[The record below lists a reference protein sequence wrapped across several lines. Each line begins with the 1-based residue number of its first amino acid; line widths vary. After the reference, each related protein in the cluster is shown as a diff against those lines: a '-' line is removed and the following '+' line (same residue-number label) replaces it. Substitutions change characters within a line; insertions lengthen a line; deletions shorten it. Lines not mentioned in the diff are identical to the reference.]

1 MYWIQKEK
9 DYQKRS
15 EQLHEGDGLIE
26 RRALFKTESRLPIN
40 MEIWEL
46 NPGVS
51 EGDHI
56 HGKER
61 PLEEI
66 YYFLKGEGKMTIN
79 GKEISVSKGDAIMIP
94 PGVDHGLF
102 NNGEKTLKLVI
113 IWGNEI

>member
-1 MYWIQKEK
+1 MYWIQKDK
-9 DYQKRS
+9 DDKKKS

-26 RRALFKTESRLPIN
+26 RRSLFKTESRLPIN
-40 MEIWEL
+40 MEIWKL
-46 NPGVS
+46 KPGVS

-56 HGKER
+56 HGKDR

-66 YYFLKGEGKMTIN
+66 YYFLEGEGKMTIN

-94 PGVDHGLF
+94 PGIGHGLF
-102 NNGEKTLKLVI
+102 NNDEKILKLVI